1 MKMIFNSVCPLC
13 SGCCWACASQLKHK
27 IYVTRRHN
35 TLCKE
40 ETSWLQCSC
49 LRTGSMWRMEGLL
62 SLILEDKSKT
72 FIKDGRVEVCLVVGF
87 LAPAHSILI
96 RFRDGMVCKPNTGN
110 SKSYVIPF
118 TERGR
123 ANEAVMVWLFFLLPQ
138 EADRSLGDL
147 SFPQWFHLARVV
159 RLTADAPW
167 PIMHCWSPF
176 KVRDKRESLAV
187 KRILMRGEIAD
198 LKGFLSALLFLDN
211 NRVYHSPFIPLY
223 RVRHCPLWR
232 ALKKLCSL
240 LISLSW
246 LVCQR
251 EGTVAS
257 AWPGAVF
264 VRGVSG
270 GQDRPCPWKWC
281 QPCGFYILIK
291 WRWEWRKEKK

>member
-1 MKMIFNSVCPLC
+1 
-13 SGCCWACASQLKHK
+13 
-27 IYVTRRHN
+27 
-35 TLCKE
+35 
-40 ETSWLQCSC
+40 
-49 LRTGSMWRMEGLL
+49 MWRMEGLL

-167 PIMHCWSPF
+167 PIMHC
-176 KVRDKRESLAV
+176 
-187 KRILMRGEIAD
+187 
-198 LKGFLSALLFLDN
+198 
-211 NRVYHSPFIPLY
+211 
-223 RVRHCPLWR
+223 
-232 ALKKLCSL
+232 
-240 LISLSW
+240 
-246 LVCQR
+246 
-251 EGTVAS
+251 
-257 AWPGAVF
+257 
-264 VRGVSG
+264 
-270 GQDRPCPWKWC
+270 
-281 QPCGFYILIK
+281 
-291 WRWEWRKEKK
+291 